1 MNKLNPQQGQQL
13 TKDLLEL
20 CEQDKG
26 LLETIMDNYV
36 YKLNDKEVRDYK
48 DICSIELGTDD

>member
-26 LLETIMDNYV
+26 LLETIMDDYV

>member
-26 LLETIMDNYV
+26 LLESIMDDYV
-36 YKLNDKEVRDYK
+36 YKLNDKEVRDKY
-48 DICSIELGTDD
+48 LGKNFKLEENE

>member
-1 MNKLNPQQGQQL
+1 MNTLNSKQGQQL

-26 LLETIMDNYV
+26 LLESIMDDYV
-36 YKLNDKEVRDYK
+36 YKLNDKEVQDYK
-48 DICSIELGTDD
+48 DIVCIELGED